1 MKVIGITGGVGSG
14 KSEVLKF
21 LEQEYGAVV
30 CQMDEVAKQIQKK
43 GTRAFT
49 RIVQEFGEQIV
60 GADGE
65 LDRMKLGSCVF
76 ADGMGSE
83 RCLEEKRRVL
93 FLLYCRSS
101 TSSGSRKGTV

>member
-43 GTRAFT
+43 GTQRF
-49 RIVQEFGEQIV
+49 RESYRNLVNR
-60 GADGE
+60 
-65 LDRMKLGSCVF
+65 L
-76 ADGMGSE
+76 SE
-83 RCLEEKRRVL
+83 TMVNWIA
-93 FLLYCRSS
+93 
-101 TSSGSRKGTV
+101 